1 MFSKSLKIM
10 LNFVLDEAKRKRH
23 EIMTV
28 EHLLLALMQ
37 NREVI
42 EILMACDVN
51 LEELRDKLNQFI
63 DKVSHDVFLDAESK
77 IQHQPSAA
85 FQRVLQRAVFQ
96 AQSVGKLEVTGVN
109 VLAAI
114 MSEEE
119 SQAARFLGDVKVRR
133 SDIINYIS
141 KSISRPASY
150 GEDET
155 DTTNHMNPSEIDPE
169 MLPLETEGILERYA
183 VNLNEQA
190 RMGKIRSLFAPES
203 AIKGE
208 AGLGSRN
215 NLLNAIH
222 ENLQSQGHLDIS
234 DLLREGQRDYRR
246 YMNFRKYP
254 RLLAG
259 AAAVHSAP
267 KNALT
272 DLIKQLWHA

>member
-1 MFSKSLKIM
+1 LQSKLGKI
-10 LNFVLDEAKRKRH
+10 
-23 EIMTV
+23 
-28 EHLLLALMQ
+28 
-37 NREVI
+37 
-42 EILMACDVN
+42 
-51 LEELRDKLNQFI
+51 
-63 DKVSHDVFLDAESK
+63 S
-77 IQHQPSAA
+77 
-85 FQRVLQRAVFQ
+85 
-96 AQSVGKLEVTGVN
+96 
-109 VLAAI
+109 
-114 MSEEE
+114 
-119 SQAARFLGDVKVRR
+119 
-133 SDIINYIS
+133 
-141 KSISRPASY
+141 
-150 GEDET
+150 
-155 DTTNHMNPSEIDPE
+155 
-169 MLPLETEGILERYA
+169 
-183 VNLNEQA
+183 QA